1 MSELDLDI
9 NNYSIKDIEK
19 FFGLSKKYTI
29 SDVDLKE
36 EQIREQLL
44 SSGTVDK
51 RFKRDLIQFLSQAK
65 KWLITV
71 KFADQITPT
80 TIPRNAQLDTDNYP
94 YQSPGLPYL
103 RQGDLINRIPLPV
116 IHTKTEEF
124 IQGNLNPLN
133 TRTIS
138 KCITIDTRFRKDMD
152 STQSSDFIIQ
162 LPFKL
167 LKTVSMEV
175 VSFDLPIEFYGISAS
190 YGNNFFYIS
199 IKYVTVDFSNTTIN
213 NAVKCVV
220 IPDGNYSSY
229 DLINVLNRELAR
241 DSDAFSMIYFSLN
254 ILSGGSGTK
263 KVILE
268 PYPNNI
274 GMVLNISLDF
284 SSDMDGNYL
293 NVDLTRRF
301 GWNLGFVHK
310 QYTGFTKYVSDSVFE
325 PTSIRY
331 VYLSVEDFNSS
342 LNSVFISAFD
352 KINLDTNILARITT
366 HPDHHDTRLL
376 TEPRKYF
383 GPVDITRLRIRLY
396 DEYGRIMDMNDT
408 NYSFCLFFKL
418 MYDL

>member
-9 NNYSIKDIEK
+9 NNYSIKDIER

-29 SDVDLKE
+29 DEVDLKE
-36 EQIREQLL
+36 EQLRAQLL
-44 SSGTVDK
+44 GSGTVNK
-51 RFKRDLIQFLSQAK
+51 RFKRDLILFLTQAK

-71 KFADQITPT
+71 KFSNQITPT
-80 TIPRNAQLDTDNYP
+80 TIPYNEPLDNDNYP
-94 YQSPGLPYL
+94 YQSQGLPYL
-103 RQGDLINRIPLPV
+103 RKDDLINRIPIQV
-116 IHTKTEEF
+116 IHSKPEEF
-124 IQGNLNPLN
+124 IQGNLNPLD

-138 KCITIDTRFRKDMD
+138 KCITIDTRFRKDLD
-152 STQSSDFIIQ
+152 STSSSDFIIQ

-167 LKTVSMEV
+167 LKTVSMQV
-175 VSFDLPIEFYGISAS
+175 VSFDLPIGFYGISES

-199 IKYVTVDFSNTTIN
+199 IEFLKVDLSSSSICSEI
-213 NAVKCVV
+213 KCVV
-220 IPDGNYSSY
+220 IPDGNYSAY
-229 DLINVLNRELAR
+229 DLINVLNRELSR
-241 DSDAFSMIYFSLN
+241 DSETFSMLHFSLN
-254 ILSGGSGTK
+254 ILAGGSGTK

-268 PYPNNI
+268 PYPNYADK
-274 GMVLNISLDF
+274 VLNISLDF

-301 GWNLGFVHK
+301 GWNLGFVYK

-352 KINLDTNILARITT
+352 KINLDTNIVARITT
-366 HPDHHDTRLL
+366 HPDHNDKRLL